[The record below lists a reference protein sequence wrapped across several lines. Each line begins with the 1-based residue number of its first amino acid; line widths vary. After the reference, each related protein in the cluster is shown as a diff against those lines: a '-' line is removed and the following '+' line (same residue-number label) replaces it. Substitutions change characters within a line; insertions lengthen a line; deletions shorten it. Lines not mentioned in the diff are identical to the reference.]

1 MHVDEQFQRLAREG
15 DDAIDL
21 VEGAL
26 LIAAGENPQLD
37 VSKYRQKLAALGASL
52 KRRLRPDLGPT
63 ESIMALNR
71 YLFEELG
78 FRGAAE
84 NYYDPRNS
92 FLNEVL
98 DRRSGIPITLSILYI
113 AVGREIGLALDGVS
127 FPGHFLVRCPVRDGT
142 AVLDPYHKGIS
153 LGIADL
159 QKRLAPLQD
168 GKAPSRAE
176 VAAMLTPASKRE
188 ILSRLL
194 RNLREIY
201 LHFRQLPQALSA
213 TSRIL
218 TLNPDNSSEWRER
231 AGLHLKLECFR
242 AALADYQS
250 YLALNPEAEDA
261 ESMRARIVDLQQTC
275 ARLN

>member
-1 MHVDEQFQRLAREG
+1 MHVDEQFQRLAQGG

-37 VSKYRQKLAALGASL
+37 VSEYRQKLAALGASF

-78 FRGAAE
+78 YQGAAE

-98 DRRSGIPITLSILYI
+98 DRRTGIPITLSILYI
-113 AVGREIGLALDGVS
+113 AVGRHVGLALDGVS
-127 FPGHFLVRCPVRDGT
+127 FPGHFLVRCPVHDGT

-201 LHFRQLPQALSA
+201 LHFIQLPQALSA

-218 TLNPDNSSEWRER
+218 TLNPNNSSEWRER

-242 AALADYQS
+242 AALSDYQS
-250 YLALNPEAEDA
+250 YLALNPEAGDA
-261 ESMRARIVDLQQTC
+261 ESTRARIVDLQQTC